1 MLSRTRAHL
10 RPAARPVLALLVL
23 AALSG
28 CTGGEDQPDGES
40 AEVTVQALAEALAEG
55 DFAGV
60 DFTDHT
66 PEQVAAEHA
75 AVVEGLGEVEPTVAP
90 GVVEEEGDS
99 ARATLVWAWPLGPQ
113 GEEWTYDTAVSLTRA
128 GSTWQVAW
136 DRPVIE
142 PSLSGGTVLD
152 LTPIAA
158 KRGDIL
164 GAQGLALVTDRPVV
178 RVGLDKAR
186 VPPARLGEAAR
197 AMARLVGI
205 EVGPYVERARA
216 AGAKAFVE
224 AVVHRPDD
232 IPRQVALNYNT
243 MPGGMLVSDDVP
255 LGPSPGFAAPILGSV
270 GEVTA
275 EMIEADPEVYEVG
288 DEAGLSGLQ
297 QRYDEQLQGRPGV
310 VVDAVASDGKE
321 RELWRA
327 DAQQGTP
334 LKTTLDLDL
343 QSTAERLLADV
354 RPASALVALRPSD
367 GAIVAAANGPGAEG
381 YNIATFGQ
389 FAPGSTFKAV
399 SSLAL
404 LRSGLEPGST
414 VSCDSSV
421 VVDGKRFENYDDYPS
436 SALGRVSFRTA
447 IANSC
452 NTAVIAQRDR
462 LGPNDLFDA
471 AAALGLGI
479 DHDLGFPAYFG
490 QVEPPASET
499 EKAADLIGQGRVL
512 ASPMAMAAVIASVQE
527 GRLVVPRLLQQVEV
541 TEPDTTPLTSA
552 EGDTLR
558 QLLRAVVTEGSG
570 RGLADLPGPPAIAK
584 TGTAEFERGGALRTH
599 AWMIAAQG
607 DLAVAVFVEEGASGS
622 GTAGP
627 ILEGFLRAAR

>member
-28 CTGGEDQPDGES
+28 CTGGEDQPDAES
-40 AEVTVQALAEALAEG
+40 AEATVQALAEALVEG
-55 DFAGV
+55 DFADL
-60 DFTDHT
+60 DFSDHT

-75 AVVEGLGEVEPTVAP
+75 AVVEGLGDVEPTVAP

-113 GEEWTYDTAVSLTRA
+113 GEEWTYDTAVSLTRS

-142 PSLSGGTVLD
+142 PSLTGGTVLD

-186 VPPARLGEAAR
+186 VPPARVGEAAR
-197 AMARLVGI
+197 AMARLTGI
-205 EVGPYVERARA
+205 EVGPYVERAKA

-224 AVVHRPDD
+224 AVVYRPDD

-255 LGPSPGFAAPILGSV
+255 LGPSRGFAAPILGSV

-275 EMIEADPEVYEVG
+275 EMIEADPDVYEVG

-327 DAQQGTP
+327 DAQQGKA
-334 LKTTLDLDL
+334 LRTTLDLDL

-354 RPASALVALRPSD
+354 RPASALVAVRPSD
-367 GAIVAAANGPGAEG
+367 GAIVAAANGPGTEG

-404 LRSGLEPGST
+404 LRSGLKPGST
-414 VSCDSSV
+414 VSCDPSV
-421 VVDGKRFENYDDYPS
+421 VVDGKRFENYDDYPAG
-436 SALGRVSFRTA
+436 ALGRVSFRTA

-452 NTAVIAQRDR
+452 NTAVIDQRDR

-512 ASPMAMAAVIASVQE
+512 ASPMAMAAVIASVQD

-558 QLLRAVVTEGSG
+558 GLLRAVVTEGSG